1 MPEILIL
8 SHTWPDLQR
17 FASLKYWIWFFQHHL
32 CHRQCGHQ
40 PKHQWLSNVH
50 LDHAVQHSTILIQKI
65 RVNWDSR
72 WANVSVQLRFNIW
85 FGANCFICFCFFLF
99 FFHSTGERYHSI
111 VESCR
116 WKLVWGIRQW
126 ANWILPSVLRSNH
139 YPVAINSSFSFS
151 FN

>member
-99 FFHSTGERYHSI
+99 FF
-111 VESCR
+111 
-116 WKLVWGIRQW
+116 
-126 ANWILPSVLRSNH
+126 
-139 YPVAINSSFSFS
+139 SFYRRTIS
-151 FN
+151 FNCWIVSMKIGMRDPSMGELDTSLSLTFKSLPRCHKQLFFIFI